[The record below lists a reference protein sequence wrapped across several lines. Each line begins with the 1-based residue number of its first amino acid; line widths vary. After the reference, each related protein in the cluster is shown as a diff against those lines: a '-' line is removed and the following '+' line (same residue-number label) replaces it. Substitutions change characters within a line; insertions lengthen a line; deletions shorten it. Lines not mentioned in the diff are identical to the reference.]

1 MYKGS
6 TQGGGGSKFVD
17 LTGLFPT
24 KKGTGLVGF
33 LRPQEFDALIAVI
46 NEAADQGVDLM
57 FFVGKPREGAKESG
71 RLSVSPSNRPS
82 EERPRSASRGGDRS
96 SPRRDRVEPGVGLA
110 MSSRVAG
117 RSPVRIPPRTR
128 LIHSLKSSTTK

>member
-82 EERPRSASRGGDRS
+82 EERPRSASRGGERPQQSAPRPGGTRGGTGNVQS
-96 SPRRDRVEPGVGLA
+96 S
-110 MSSRVAG
+110 G
-117 RSPVRIPPRTR
+117 RKVTRENPPKDP
-128 LIHSLKSSTTK
+128 LDSFLEEFDN

>member
-6 TQGGGGSKFVD
+6 TQGGGGSRFVD

-33 LRPQEFDALIAVI
+33 LKPTEFDALVAVI
-46 NEAADQGVDLM
+46 NQAADEGVDLM

-82 EERPRSASRGGDRS
+82 EDRPRSASRGGER
-96 SPRRDRVEPGVGLA
+96 PRGGPAATARPA
-110 MSSRVAG
+110 PAAG
-117 RSPVRIPPRTR
+117 RKVTRENPPKDP
-128 LIHSLKSSTTK
+128 LDSFLEEFDQ

>member
-1 MYKGS
+1 VYKGS

-33 LRPQEFDALIAVI
+33 LRPQEFDTLLQTIQDASDA
-46 NEAADQGVDLM
+46 GVDLM

-82 EERPRSASRGGDRS
+82 EERPRSASRGGERTNSQSRGGNQGRS
-96 SPRRDRVEPGVGLA
+96 TTPA
-110 MSSRVAG
+110 AAG
-117 RSPVRIPPRTR
+117 RKVTRENPPKDP
-128 LIHSLKSSTTK
+128 LDSFLEEFDN